1 VGYSQ
6 LAAVVLV
13 AAMGALALVATS
25 RWHARWTG
33 DFAESGI
40 QKHHVGNPPRVG
52 LLALWLALGGF
63 AVASAYFS
71 PASSASLRG
80 LLLAVALASLPVVL
94 LGLADDVTKRITPTL
109 RLLGSIVAGLLAIA
123 VVGTSVGRIDL
134 PLLGYFSVWAPIA
147 VLLTVLMVAGFTHA
161 MNIVD
166 GLNGLSSGLGVLMFG
181 ATAVVA
187 SQAGDTLVA
196 SFALLCGAALLGFL
210 FVNFPRGRIFM
221 GDGAAY
227 FIGFALV
234 QAWMLLLA
242 RNLNISVWF
251 VVAVAAHP
259 TMETLFSIYRRR
271 LQRGRGK
278 SITAADRLHLHTL
291 VYRRWALN
299 VFVQYRGHQ
308 PWVPNAAASL
318 RILGVAALPMGAAM
332 LAPGN
337 ALWCLGVALAYATGY
352 VIWFRRLVCIRQ
364 VAPEQEVSIEN
375 VAPVEKAPKPPAK
388 APHTSA
394 VARPEPEA
402 CTEPA
407 SSTAG

>member
-1 VGYSQ
+1 MAVAAVAF
-6 LAAVVLV
+6 LAAL
-13 AAMGALALVATS
+13 GLVATS

-52 LLALWLALGGF
+52 LLALWAALGWFLWGPLPGGG
-63 AVASAYFS
+63 ATQRELS
-71 PASSASLRG
+71 G
-80 LLLAVALASLPVVL
+80 LLQSVLLASLPVVL
-94 LGLADDVTKRITPTL
+94 LGLADDVTKKITPTV
-109 RLLGSIVAGLLAIA
+109 RLLGAIASGLLAIGI
-123 VVGTSVGRIDL
+123 VGTSVGRIDL
-134 PLLGYFSVWAPIA
+134 PGLGHITLWVPVA
-147 VLLTVLMVAGFTHA
+147 VLLTALMVAGFTNA

-187 SQAGDTLVA
+187 LQAGDSLVA
-196 SFALLCGAALLGFL
+196 GFCLVCAAALLGFML
-210 FVNFPRGRIFM
+210 VNFPRGAIFM

-227 FIGFALV
+227 FVGFALV

-242 RNLNISVWF
+242 RNAEVSVWF

-278 SITAADRLHLHTL
+278 SLTGADRLHLHTL

-299 VFVQYRGHQ
+299 RLGGYAWCR
-308 PWVPNAAASL
+308 PWVANSAASL
-318 RILGVAALPMGAAM
+318 RVLAFGALPMAAAM

-337 ALWCLGVALAYATGY
+337 AAWCLAVVLAYALMY
-352 VIWFRRLVCIRQ
+352 VAWFGRLVGMGR
-364 VAPEQEVSIEN
+364 APPLRRAQRS
-375 VAPVEKAPKPPAK
+375 AQARRALQASSQSSPGSKLAHPAK
-388 APHTSA
+388 PL
-394 VARPEPEA
+394 PEPETTRRA
-402 CTEPA
+402 V